1 MLKVGD
7 IVKYKFHPSS
17 PEDEQVIGV
26 VVDCSRFYGYSVFW
40 FIEQST
46 SKHDIDRLIKV
57 S

>member
-26 VVDCSRFYGYSVFW
+26 VVDYGRFYGYSVFW